1 MRFDIFLNA
10 VRTQRYLRTALG
22 CVVILSGFAQTVYAA
37 AATTPTAVD
46 AADSLHCRCAMNGL
60 KGGVNELLGCFYD
73 PRCREDKS
81 QISVALRSH
90 GYGLGEAMRGYAI
103 LLASPEVGADEKEEY
118 RLAWQQSRAS
128 LKALKK
134 AIPFRGYDEAVDP
147 LVVDFDDYEA
157 NFHRYYYRFSIG
169 FEYVSIN
176 TLFQTGVPR
185 IGFLVYRRFSEV
197 PEMREGFGYYG
208 VHFSGGLLMTSSAE
222 TQVNNQ
228 GTKGKV
234 ENTLELTA
242 EAFVP
247 VLHSLIALDR
257 SSTDYS
263 GFIAA
268 YAAKKT
274 DTDLQISS
282 RGYFGIRNIL
292 NPETYFDVLVGR
304 TVSVSKQ
311 RLEIRGQL
319 PVYKFIHGSRIYL
332 GGIMNTR
339 VPWAGPEDSR
349 DVLRFY
355 LTWNVELDR
364 ILGIFSTAM

>member
-1 MRFDIFLNA
+1 MLKVRDISRGWWRSA
-10 VRTQRYLRTALG
+10 GAALMCLALVMPG
-22 CVVILSGFAQTVYAA
+22 YAQTPAA
-37 AATTPTAVD
+37 ASNE
-46 AADSLHCRCAMNGL
+46 AADSPHCRCAVNAL
-60 KGGVNELLGCFYD
+60 KDGVNELLGCFYD
-73 PRCREDKS
+73 PRCGEVKS
-81 QISVALRSH
+81 QIAVALRAH

-103 LLASPEVGADEKEEY
+103 LLASPEVGADQKEEY

-134 AIPFRGYDEAVDP
+134 AIPFRGYEEQVDP

-169 FEYVSIN
+169 FEYISIN
-176 TLFQTGVPR
+176 SLFQTGVPR
-185 IGFLVYRRFSEV
+185 IGFLVYRRYSEV
-197 PEMREGFGYYG
+197 PEMHEGFGFYG

-222 TQVNNQ
+222 AQINDKTA
-228 GTKGKV
+228 KGNV
-234 ENTLELTA
+234 ENTLEVTA
-242 EAFVP
+242 EVFVP
-247 VLHSLIALDR
+247 VLHSIISLDR
-257 SSTDYS
+257 SSTDYM
-263 GFIAA
+263 GFMAA
-268 YAAKKT
+268 YGAKKT
-274 DTDLQISS
+274 DTDAQISS

-292 NPETYFDVLVGR
+292 NPETYVDILLGR

-319 PVYKFIHGSRIYL
+319 PVYKFVHGSRIYL

-339 VPWAGPEDSR
+339 VPWSSPEDSR

-364 ILGIFSTAM
+364 ILGLFSTAM